1 MIYDNDYFS
10 QYSAPLISF
19 RNRRASQSEFDQYWA
34 KKEPVKKEEITAS
47 IKSELAMMPSVDKP
61 AGLDY
66 YLQLHYKLLD
76 SFCKDVAEAMITKSH
91 DPASVKFFSKI

>member
-1 MIYDNDYFS
+1 MFYDNNEYFS

-34 KKEPVKKEEITAS
+34 KKEPVKEELTAS
-47 IKSELAMMPSVDKP
+47 IKRELARMPSVAKP

-66 YLQLHYKLLD
+66 YLQLHYKLFD
-76 SFCKDVAEAMITKSH
+76 SFCKDVAKAMVTKSH
-91 DPASVKFFSKI
+91 DPASTEIISEV

>member
-1 MIYDNDYFS
+1 MIYFNDYFS
-10 QYSAPLISF
+10 EYSAPLISF

-34 KKEPVKKEEITAS
+34 KKKTVKEEKITEG
-47 IKSELAMMPSVDKP
+47 IKRELAIMPSVAKP

-76 SFCKDVAEAMITKSH
+76 SFCKDVAKARSTKSH
-91 DPASVKFFSKI
+91 DLASSIMHIV

>member
-1 MIYDNDYFS
+1 MIYSNDYFS

-34 KKEPVKKEEITAS
+34 KKEPVKEEITAS
-47 IKSELAMMPSVDKP
+47 IKRELAMMPSVTKP

-66 YLQLHYKLLD
+66 YLHLHYKLFD
-76 SFCKDVAEAMITKSH
+76 SFCKDVAEAMVKKSY
-91 DPASVKFFSKI
+91 DPASAEIIPTV